1 MIANCTIGFRLVG
14 RLLAGSFY
22 LMMGLFSLVNFAG
35 MTAYAASKGVAL
47 PALMV
52 FLTSLLLFFGGLSM
66 IAGYKPV
73 WGIGA
78 ILLFLAPTTLI
89 MHDFWN
95 SQDATQYSVELASFL
110 GNSALMVAQLLFL
123 TIRRPWHWSVDQ
135 WIASGQLRLSTPRLA
150 GNAS

>member
-1 MIANCTIGFRLVG
+1 MIANCTIGLRLVG

-35 MTAYAASKGVAL
+35 MTAYAASKGVPV

-52 FLTSLLLFFGGLSM
+52 VVASLLLSFGGLSM
-66 IAGYKPV
+66 ISGFRPV
-73 WGIGA
+73 LGIGA
-78 ILLFLAPTTLI
+78 ILLFLLPTTLI

-95 SQDATQYSVELASFL
+95 SQNAAQYSAELASFL
-110 GNSALMVAQLLFL
+110 GNSALITAQLLFL
-123 TIRRPWHWSVDQ
+123 TIRRPWHWSIDKL
-135 WIASGQLRLSTPRLA
+135 IASGQLRLSSSNLI